1 MTLLA
6 GAAVEYTDTDEK
18 EFVANF
24 GFVIITDTT
33 ECLLLDGKDSMY
45 PSVQQGFRAATV
57 VDDTFAIVGYDE
69 NDNEIIL
76 TGCEYDENY
85 EEGC

>member
-45 PSVQQGFRAATV
+45 PSVKQGFRAATV

>member
-6 GAAVEYTDTDEK
+6 GAAVEYTDSDEK
-18 EFVANF
+18 EFVANL

-57 VDDTFAIVGYDE
+57 VDDNSQESWVE
-69 NDNEIIL
+69 VVSLL
-76 TGCEYDENY
+76 THLFLWYY
-85 EEGC
+85 